1 MLDLGFQ
8 EFILI
13 AFVLL
18 IVVGPKDLPKV
29 LRSITGLVRKIKSM
43 ASDFHSGIDDLAN
56 EAEISDLRK
65 EVSNINDKKL
75 ISSEIEDLKGFQN
88 IDDLDMGSLKKDV
101 NEIKNINL
109 SDSKRK
115 TKAKINKFKI

>member
-29 LRSITGLVRKIKSM
+29 LRSITSFIRKVKSM

-56 EAEISDLRK
+56 ESELSELRK
-65 EVSNINDKKL
+65 NISNINDKKL
-75 ISSEIEDLKGFQN
+75 ISAEMEDLQGFQDVN
-88 IDDLDMGSLKKDV
+88 NLDLDSLKKDV
-101 NEIKNINL
+101 NEIKNLNV
-109 SDSKRK
+109 SSSKNK
-115 TKAKINKFKI
+115 SKNKI

>member
-75 ISSEIEDLKGFQN
+75 IGSEIEDLKGFQN

-109 SDSKRK
+109 TDSKRK
-115 TKAKINKFKI
+115 TKAKTNKI

>member
-29 LRSITGLVRKIKSM
+29 LRSITGLVRKVKSM

-75 ISSEIEDLKGFQN
+75 IGSEIEDLKGFQN

-115 TKAKINKFKI
+115 TKAKTNKI

>member
-115 TKAKINKFKI
+115 TKAKTNKI

>member
-29 LRSITGLVRKIKSM
+29 LRSITGLVRKVKSM

-65 EVSNINDKKL
+65 EVTNINDKKL
-75 ISSEIEDLKGFQN
+75 IDSEIEDLKGFQN

-115 TKAKINKFKI
+115 TKAKTNKI

>member
-109 SDSKRK
+109 SASKRK
-115 TKAKINKFKI
+115 NKAKTNKI

>member
-75 ISSEIEDLKGFQN
+75 IGSEIEDLKGFQN
-88 IDDLDMGSLKKDV
+88 IDDLNMGSLKKDV

-115 TKAKINKFKI
+115 NKAKTNKI

>member
-29 LRSITGLVRKIKSM
+29 LRSVTAFVRKIKSM

-56 EAEISDLRK
+56 ETEISDLRK

-75 ISSEIEDLKGFQN
+75 ISTENENLKGFQN
-88 IDDLDMGSLKKDV
+88 VDDLDMSSLKKDV
-101 NEIKNINL
+101 NEIKNL
-109 SDSKRK
+109 SSSSSKK
-115 TKAKINKFKI
+115 TKAKINKI

>member
-8 EFILI
+8 EFLLI

-29 LRSITGLVRKIKSM
+29 LRSITAFVRKLRSM

-75 ISSEIEDLKGFQN
+75 INAEIEDLKGFQDVDN
-88 IDDLDMGSLKKDV
+88 LDLGSLKKDV

-109 SDSKRK
+109 SNPKKQLK
-115 TKAKINKFKI
+115 TKKNKS

>member
-115 TKAKINKFKI
+115 NKSKTNKI

>member
-29 LRSITGLVRKIKSM
+29 LRSITGLVRKVKSM

-75 ISSEIEDLKGFQN
+75 IGSEIEDLKGFQN
-88 IDDLDMGSLKKDV
+88 IDDLNMGSLKKDV

-109 SDSKRK
+109 TDSKRK
-115 TKAKINKFKI
+115 TKAKTNKI

>member
-29 LRSITGLVRKIKSM
+29 LKSITGLVRKVKSM

-115 TKAKINKFKI
+115 TKAKTNKI

>member
-29 LRSITGLVRKIKSM
+29 LKSITGLVRKVKSM

-75 ISSEIEDLKGFQN
+75 IGSEIEDLKGCQN

-115 TKAKINKFKI
+115 TKAKTNKI

>member
-29 LRSITGLVRKIKSM
+29 LRSITGLVRKVKSM

-101 NEIKNINL
+101 NEIKNINS

-115 TKAKINKFKI
+115 TKAKINKI

>member
-29 LRSITGLVRKIKSM
+29 LRSITGLVKKIKSM

-75 ISSEIEDLKGFQN
+75 IGSEIEDLKGFQN
-88 IDDLDMGSLKKDV
+88 IDDLNMGSLKKDV

-109 SDSKRK
+109 TDSKRK
-115 TKAKINKFKI
+115 TKAKTNKI

>member
-56 EAEISDLRK
+56 EAELSDLRK

-75 ISSEIEDLKGFQN
+75 IGSEIEDLKGFQN
-88 IDDLDMGSLKKDV
+88 IDDLNMGSLKKDV
-101 NEIKNINL
+101 NDIKDINL
-109 SDSKRK
+109 TDSKRK
-115 TKAKINKFKI
+115 TKAKTNKI

>member
-29 LRSITGLVRKIKSM
+29 LRSITGFVRKIKSM
-43 ASDFHSGIDDLAN
+43 ASDFHRGVDDLAN
-56 EAEISDLRK
+56 ESEISDLRK

-75 ISSEIEDLKGFQN
+75 ISAEIEDLKGFQN

-101 NEIKNINL
+101 NEIKNLNL
-109 SDSKRK
+109 STSKKK
-115 TKAKINKFKI
+115 TKAKINKI

>member
-29 LRSITGLVRKIKSM
+29 LRSITGLVRKVKSM

-101 NEIKNINL
+101 NEIKNINS
-109 SDSKRK
+109 SDLKRK
-115 TKAKINKFKI
+115 TKANTNKI

>member
-101 NEIKNINL
+101 NEIKNINS

-115 TKAKINKFKI
+115 TKAKINKI

>member
-29 LRSITGLVRKIKSM
+29 LRSITSFIRKVKSM

-56 EAEISDLRK
+56 ESELSELRK
-65 EVSNINDKKL
+65 NISNINDKKL
-75 ISSEIEDLKGFQN
+75 ISTEMEDLQGFQDVN
-88 IDDLDMGSLKKDV
+88 NLDLDSLKKDV
-101 NEIKNINL
+101 NEIKNLNV
-109 SDSKRK
+109 SSSKNK
-115 TKAKINKFKI
+115 SKNKI